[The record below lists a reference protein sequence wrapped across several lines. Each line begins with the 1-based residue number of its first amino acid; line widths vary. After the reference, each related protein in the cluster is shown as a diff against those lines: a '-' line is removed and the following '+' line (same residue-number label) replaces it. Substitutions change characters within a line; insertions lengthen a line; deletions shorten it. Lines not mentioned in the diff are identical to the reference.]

1 MAQLVCHFSYVV
13 FARFVMV
20 TRLARGAG
28 LAAAESKERGGGNYI
43 PRALN
48 AIRAIRCC

>member
-20 TRLARGAG
+20 TRQARGAG
-28 LAAAESKERGGGNYI
+28 LAAAESRREGEETLYPARS
-43 PRALN
+43 
-48 AIRAIRCC
+48 